1 MDSFHE
7 VNKAHDMI
15 KTSFT
20 QFFGVEYP
28 VIQGGMVWCSGWR
41 LASAVSEAGGLGI
54 IGSGSMYPDILREHI
69 QKIRL
74 ATQKPFG
81 VNVPLMYA
89 HADQLIDVMIEE
101 KIPVVI
107 TSAGSPSKYTSR
119 FHEAGIKV
127 IHVVS
132 NLKFALKSQE
142 AGVDAIVFE
151 GFEAGGHNGNEETS
165 TLVLMQLLRKHI
177 TIPLLA
183 AGGIGSGEAILGLLA
198 MGADGVQIGSL
209 FAAAFE
215 SSAHDSFK
223 SLIVEAGDGS
233 TDLVLKKI
241 GATRLLKNKFY
252 TQVKELEYKGG
263 SAEELK
269 LLLGKGRARMGMF
282 EGDIDEGELEIGQ
295 IAGCIDKVKTVN
307 EIFEEL
313 KHSFQMALNRMKCF
327 E

>member
-1 MDSFHE
+1 
-7 VNKAHDMI
+7 MI

-20 QFFGVEYP
+20 EIFGVKYP

-41 LASAVSEAGGLGI
+41 LACAVSEAGGLGI
-54 IGSGSMYPDILREHI
+54 IGSGSMYPEVLKDHI
-69 QKIRL
+69 RKIKA
-74 ATQKPFG
+74 ATEKPFG

-89 HADQLIDVMIEE
+89 HADQLIEVMIEE
-101 KIPVVI
+101 KVPVII

-151 GFEAGGHNGNEETS
+151 GFEAGGHNGTEETS

-177 TIPLLA
+177 RVPLLA
-183 AGGIGSGEAILGLLA
+183 AGGIGSGEAILGLMA

-209 FAAAFE
+209 FAAAHE

-223 SLIVEAGDGS
+223 ALIVSAGDGA

-241 GATRLLKNKFY
+241 GATRLLKNRFY
-252 TQVKELEYKGG
+252 NEVKELELNGG
-263 SAEELK
+263 SADDLK
-269 LLLGKGRARMGMF
+269 DLLGKGRARIGMF
-282 EGDIDEGELEIGQ
+282 EGDMENGELEIGQ
-295 IAGCIDKVKTVN
+295 IAGCIESVKSVN
-307 EIFEEL
+307 EIFDEL
-313 KHSFQMALNRMKCF
+313 KSSFNDALNRLKLM

>member
-209 FAAAFE
+209 FAAAYE
-215 SSAHDSFK
+215 SSAHDSFNCLLFCVNPNYNSDLASASNNMPK
-223 SLIVEAGDGS
+223 GFTNLQFRTVPISLCTYSQDIILAGNNVVFEPNLNGIV
-233 TDLVLKKI
+233 
-241 GATRLLKNKFY
+241 
-252 TQVKELEYKGG
+252 
-263 SAEELK
+263 
-269 LLLGKGRARMGMF
+269 
-282 EGDIDEGELEIGQ
+282 
-295 IAGCIDKVKTVN
+295 TV
-307 EIFEEL
+307 
-313 KHSFQMALNRMKCF
+313 Q
-327 E
+327 

>member
-1 MDSFHE
+1 
-7 VNKAHDMI
+7 MI

-20 QFFGVEYP
+20 ETFGVEYP

-41 LASAVSEAGGLGI
+41 LANAVSEAGGLGI
-54 IGSGSMYPDILREHI
+54 IGSGSMYPEILKDHI
-69 QKIRL
+69 QKIKTS
-74 ATQKPFG
+74 TQKPFG
-81 VNVPLMYA
+81 VNIPLMYA
-89 HADQLIDVMIEE
+89 HADQLIDVIIEE
-101 KIPVVI
+101 KVPVVI

-151 GFEAGGHNGNEETS
+151 GFEAGGHNGTEETS

-177 TIPLLA
+177 HIPLLA
-183 AGGIGSGEAILGLLA
+183 AGGIGSGEAILGLMA

-209 FAAAFE
+209 FAAARE

-223 SLIVEAGDGS
+223 TLIVNAGDGS

-252 TQVKELEYKGG
+252 QQVKELELQGG
-263 SAEELK
+263 TADELK
-269 LLLGKGRARMGMF
+269 VLLGKGRARIGMF
-282 EGDIDEGELEIGQ
+282 EGNLEDGELEIGQ
-295 IAGCIDKVKTVN
+295 IAGCIEQVKSVD
-307 EIFEEL
+307 EIFDEL
-313 KHSFQMALNRMKCF
+313 KSSFKNALNRLKSI
-327 E
+327 EL

>member
-1 MDSFHE
+1 
-7 VNKAHDMI
+7 MI

-20 QFFGVEYP
+20 ETFGVEYP

-41 LASAVSEAGGLGI
+41 LANAVSEAGGLGI
-54 IGSGSMYPDILREHI
+54 IGSGSMYPEILKDHI
-69 QKIRL
+69 QKIKTS
-74 ATQKPFG
+74 TQKPFG
-81 VNVPLMYA
+81 VNIPLMYA
-89 HADQLIDVMIEE
+89 HADQLIDVIIEE
-101 KIPVVI
+101 KVPVVI

-151 GFEAGGHNGNEETS
+151 GFEAGGHNGTEETS

-177 TIPLLA
+177 HIPLLA
-183 AGGIGSGEAILGLLA
+183 AGGIGSGEAILGLMA

-209 FAAAFE
+209 FAAARE

-223 SLIVEAGDGS
+223 TLIVNAGDGS

-252 TQVKELEYKGG
+252 QQVKELELQGG
-263 SAEELK
+263 TADELK
-269 LLLGKGRARMGMF
+269 VLLGKGRARIGMF
-282 EGDIDEGELEIGQ
+282 EGNLEDGELEIGQ
-295 IAGCIDKVKTVN
+295 IAGCIEQVKSVD
-307 EIFEEL
+307 EIFDEL
-313 KHSFQMALNRMKCF
+313 KSSFKSALNRLKSI
-327 E
+327 EL

>member
-1 MDSFHE
+1 
-7 VNKAHDMI
+7 MI

-20 QFFGVEYP
+20 DTFGVEYP

-41 LASAVSEAGGLGI
+41 LANAVSEAGGLGI
-54 IGSGSMYPDILREHI
+54 IGSGSMYPEVLKDHI
-69 QKIRL
+69 QKIKTS
-74 ATQKPFG
+74 TQKPFG
-81 VNVPLMYA
+81 VNIPLMYA
-89 HADQLIDVMIEE
+89 HADQLIDVIIEE
-101 KIPVVI
+101 KVPVVI

-151 GFEAGGHNGNEETS
+151 GFEAGGHNGTEETS

-177 TIPLLA
+177 HIPLLA
-183 AGGIGSGEAILGLLA
+183 AGGIGSGEAILGLMA

-209 FAAAFE
+209 FAAARE

-223 SLIVEAGDGS
+223 TLIVNAGDGS

-252 TQVKELEYKGG
+252 QQVKELELQGG
-263 SAEELK
+263 TADELK
-269 LLLGKGRARMGMF
+269 VLLGKGRARIGMF
-282 EGDIDEGELEIGQ
+282 EGNLEDGELEIGQ
-295 IAGCIDKVKTVN
+295 IAGCIEQMKSVD
-307 EIFEEL
+307 EIFDEL
-313 KHSFQMALNRMKCF
+313 KSSFKNALNRLKLI
-327 E
+327 EL

>member
-1 MDSFHE
+1 
-7 VNKAHDMI
+7 MI

-20 QFFGVEYP
+20 ETFGVVYP

-41 LASAVSEAGGLGI
+41 LANAVSEAGGLGI
-54 IGSGSMYPDILREHI
+54 IGSGSMYPEILKDHI
-69 QKIRL
+69 QKIKTS
-74 ATQKPFG
+74 TQKPFG
-81 VNVPLMYA
+81 VNIPLMYA
-89 HADQLIDVMIEE
+89 HADQLIDVIIEE
-101 KIPVVI
+101 KVPVVI

-151 GFEAGGHNGNEETS
+151 GFEAGGHNGTEETS

-177 TIPLLA
+177 HIPLLA
-183 AGGIGSGEAILGLLA
+183 AGGIGSGEAILGLMA

-209 FAAAFE
+209 FAAARE

-223 SLIVEAGDGS
+223 TLIVNARDGS

-252 TQVKELEYKGG
+252 QQVKELELQGG
-263 SAEELK
+263 TADELK
-269 LLLGKGRARMGMF
+269 VLLGKGRARIGMF
-282 EGDIDEGELEIGQ
+282 EGDMENGELEIGQ
-295 IAGCIDKVKTVN
+295 IAGCIERVKSVN
-307 EIFEEL
+307 EIFDEL
-313 KHSFQMALNRMKCF
+313 KSSFNDALNRLKLM